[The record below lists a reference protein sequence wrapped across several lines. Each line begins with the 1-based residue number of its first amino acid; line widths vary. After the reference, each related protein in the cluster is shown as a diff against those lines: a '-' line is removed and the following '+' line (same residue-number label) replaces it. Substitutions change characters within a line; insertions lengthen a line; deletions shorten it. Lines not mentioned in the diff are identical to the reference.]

1 MTVEQTTA
9 PTYTCTC
16 DRDGTVQTIQGTA
29 NDAYV
34 AGWSR
39 VRYTAPP
46 PAAKAGEPAPW
57 FANEQ
62 VIDLCPTCSQLFVD
76 FMTPTTRKT

>member
-29 NDAYV
+29 NDALT
-34 AGWSR
+34 AGWTR
-39 VRYTAPP
+39 VRVTTPP
-46 PAAKAGEPAPW
+46 PAARADEPVPW
-57 FANEQ
+57 FGNEQ
-62 VIDLCPTCSQLFVD
+62 VIDLCPTCSQAFVA
-76 FMTPTTRKT
+76 FMTPTKRT